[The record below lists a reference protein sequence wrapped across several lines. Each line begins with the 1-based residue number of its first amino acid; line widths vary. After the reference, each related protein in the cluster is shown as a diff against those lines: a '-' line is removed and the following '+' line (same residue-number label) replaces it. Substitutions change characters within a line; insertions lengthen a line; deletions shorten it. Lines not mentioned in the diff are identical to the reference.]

1 MTSRDG
7 RTTAPGS
14 LLIRGGRVID
24 PATGTDGVMDV
35 LLSDGKVAKTGPGL
49 DAGGGT
55 IIEAKGLVVAPGF
68 VDVHV
73 HLREPGEEGKETIAT
88 GTRAAAMGGVT
99 TVVAMPNTVPPI
111 DTPAM
116 IAYVLSRAA
125 QDGVVRVRPAGC
137 ISHERK
143 GEVMADLAGLK
154 EAGAVAFSD
163 DGNSVM
169 NALLARR
176 AMINTRILNVPYVE
190 HAEDASLVDAG
201 VMHEGRV
208 SLRLGLAGRSPL
220 AEDLIVARDLLLAE
234 ATGAHLHVAHVS
246 SRRSLEMI
254 REAKARGV
262 PVTCEATPHHLVL
275 TDEAV
280 GEFDTSAKVLP
291 PLRSEEHRL
300 ALIAAVKD
308 GTVDVIASDH
318 APHGP
323 LEKEVEFAQAA
334 SGMVGLETMLPLAL
348 EVLVRSGAMDLPGL
362 VRLLS
367 SAPARLFHLAGG
379 TLAAG
384 SPADVTV
391 FDPELAWTVD
401 PRAFS
406 SKGRNTPFAG
416 RKVRGRAVDVIVGG
430 RIVVRDGG
438 LV

>member
-1 MTSRDG
+1 MTGGDG

-14 LLIRGGRVID
+14 ILIRGGRVID
-24 PATGTDGVMDV
+24 PATGLDGVMDV
-35 LLSDGKVAKTGPGL
+35 LLADGVVAKTGAGL
-49 DAGGGT
+49 DAAGGT
-55 IIEAKGLVVAPGF
+55 VLEAGGLVVAPGF
-68 VDVHV
+68 IDLHV
-73 HLREPGEEGKETIAT
+73 HLREPGQEGKETIAT
-88 GTRAAAMGGVT
+88 GTRAAALGGMTAVL
-99 TVVAMPNTVPPI
+99 AMPNTVPPL

-116 IAYVLSRAA
+116 IAYLLSRVAK
-125 QDGVVRVRPAGC
+125 DGLVRVWPAGC

-143 GEVMADLAGLK
+143 GEIMADLTGLQ

-176 AMINTRILNVPYVE
+176 AMINTRLLNVPYVE
-190 HAEDASLVDAG
+190 HAEDEHLVDGG

-208 SLRLGLAGRSPL
+208 SLRLGLAGRSTL
-220 AEDLIVARDLLLAE
+220 AEDLIVARDLLLSE

-254 REAKARGV
+254 REARARKV
-262 PVTCEATPHHLVL
+262 PVTCEATPHHLAL

-280 GEFDTSAKVLP
+280 GDFDTAAKVLP
-291 PLRSEEHRL
+291 PLRSEEHRQ

-308 GTVDVIASDH
+308 GTVDVIVSDH

-334 SGMVGLETMLPLAL
+334 SGMVGLETMLPLVL
-348 EVLVRSGAMDLPGL
+348 EVLVRSGTIGLPGL
-362 VRLLS
+362 VRLMS
-367 SAPARLFHLAGG
+367 TSPARLFHLPGG
-379 TLAAG
+379 TLAPG

-391 FDPELAWTVD
+391 FDPEAAWTVD
-401 PRAFS
+401 PRAFA
-406 SKGRNTPFAG
+406 SKSRNTPFAG
-416 RKVRGRAVDVIVGG
+416 RKMRGRAVHVVVGG
-430 RIVVRDGG
+430 RPVVRDSG